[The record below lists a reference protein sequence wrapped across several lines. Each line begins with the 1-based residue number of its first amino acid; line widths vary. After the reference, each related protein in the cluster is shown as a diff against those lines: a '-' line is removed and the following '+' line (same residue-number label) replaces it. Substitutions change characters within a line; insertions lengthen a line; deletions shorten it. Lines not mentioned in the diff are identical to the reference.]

1 MPFTSLKSVSI
12 LSLLLAMSVG
22 GLAVADDE
30 NEKEDEDEK
39 EFPVKLKV
47 AIPADG
53 DIAGYDARAYIVA
66 ASVQFPGV
74 LSTTGL
80 GQGINPASGN
90 PTTVAEL
97 TGPGAHQQ
105 LPPFPG
111 NFTATANSDH
121 FPGFVIW
128 QDTFRGNARVAT
140 PTPDVYKDPLLDVK
154 NVAGLFEITTVINQ
168 TTKGT
173 KVWTDWIQGGSGNF
187 GRINEVTETNMVVT
201 MVEGQAPNAI
211 VDANSDGVF
220 DENDLTA
227 MGYKVISNTVK
238 IKFFIN
244 GCQPGKLKLQKPNHV
259 VTGAAACE
267 PRTVPVLF

>member
-1 MPFTSLKSVSI
+1 MPLVTSKSVS
-12 LSLLLAMSVG
+12 LLPLLLAMSVSG
-22 GLAVADDE
+22 FAIADD
-30 NEKEDEDEK
+30 DDDDEK
-39 EFPVKLKV
+39 KYPVRLEV
-47 AIPADG
+47 PIPSPG
-53 DIAGYDARAYIVA
+53 DIGGYDARAYIVA
-66 ASVQFPGV
+66 ASVQFPGD

-80 GQGINPASGN
+80 GQGVNRITGN

-111 NFTATANSDH
+111 DFTATANSDH
-121 FPGFVIW
+121 FPGFVLW
-128 QDTFRGNARVAT
+128 QDTFRGNARVLGN
-140 PTPDVYKDPLLDVK
+140 PPDVYKDPLLDVK

-211 VDANSDGVF
+211 VDANNDGVF

-238 IKFFIN
+238 IKFYVN
-244 GCQPGKLKLQKPNHV
+244 GCQPGKLKLQKPGKV
-259 VTGAAACE
+259 VTGPDACE
-267 PRTVPVLF
+267 PRTVPVMF

>member
-1 MPFTSLKSVSI
+1 MRVTSSKSVLI
-12 LSLLLAMSVG
+12 LPLLAATSVG
-22 GLAVADDE
+22 GLVIADDE
-30 NEKEDEDEK
+30 FRY

-66 ASVQFPGV
+66 ASVQFPGD

-80 GQGINPASGN
+80 GQGTNPASGN

-187 GRINEVTETNMVVT
+187 GRIDEVTETNMVVT

-227 MGYKVISNTVK
+227 MGYNVISNTVK
-238 IKFFIN
+238 VKFFVN
-244 GCQPGKLKLQKPNHV
+244 GCQPGKLKLQKPDQV